1 MSLALKL
8 ALLIVALTLPAIGY
22 VYYNAALSSDNWVYQ
37 GGGDNWKDG
46 GVHAAPGPLMGAGLP
61 VFLVVGGGYWLVR
74 RFRRKPN

>member
-8 ALLIVALTLPAIGY
+8 ALLAVALTLPPIGY
-22 VYYNAALSSDNWVYQ
+22 VFYNATLSPDNWVYQ
-37 GGGDNWKDG
+37 GGGNWKDG

-74 RFRRKPN
+74 RFRRKPE

>member
-8 ALLIVALTLPAIGY
+8 ALLIVALTLPPIGY
-22 VYYNAALSSDNWVYQ
+22 VYYNAALSSDNWVYR